1 MIQSSGQV
9 ESLTDEVIE
18 VVKQFIQTIIY
29 NGSLN
34 KSFVE
39 SRVRLCKNLKKKT
52 SAAIPADPDSTLQ
65 EIKRVHLQSFICLR
79 CIDPII
85 PILDVRQFGWT
96 VSNENRV
103 KPVWFVGHQLPP
115 SLRRSCQKR
124 KGTSGRPLR
133 NASDADEE
141 SCSTDNC
148 RLQNQK
154 KRKRDPVNIN
164 ENLSDADNEFENVES
179 VEEFMETVNTALENS
194 SSEFEN
200 DISTSD
206 SNVTSDSD
214 YIV

>member
-18 VVKQFIQTIIY
+18 MVKQFIQTIIY

-34 KSFVE
+34 ESFVE
-39 SRVRLCKNLKKKT
+39 SRVRLYKNLKKKT
-52 SAAIPADPDSTLQ
+52 SAAIPVDPDSTLQ
-65 EIKRVHLQSFICLR
+65 EIKRVHLQSFIWLR
-79 CIDPII
+79 CLDPII

-103 KPVWFVGHQLPP
+103 KPIWFVGHQLPP
-115 SLRRSCQKR
+115 YLSRSCRERKGTSGRPLRNASDASLRRSCRER

-133 NASDADEE
+133 NASDADVE

-154 KRKRDPVNIN
+154 KRKRDPVNI
-164 ENLSDADNEFENVES
+164 
-179 VEEFMETVNTALENS
+179 
-194 SSEFEN
+194 
-200 DISTSD
+200 
-206 SNVTSDSD
+206 
-214 YIV
+214 